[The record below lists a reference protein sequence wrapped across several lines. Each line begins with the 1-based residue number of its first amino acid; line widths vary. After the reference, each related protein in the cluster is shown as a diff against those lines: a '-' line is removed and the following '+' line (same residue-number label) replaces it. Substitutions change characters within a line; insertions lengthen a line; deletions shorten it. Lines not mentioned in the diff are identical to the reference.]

1 MHYLSHQKFR
11 LLAYWALTSFTCR
24 FQCTCLLW
32 FFLPP
37 KVPAWFLSCLFLV
50 LYATI
55 TKIRTRVMKRKVLIK
70 AIVACCP
77 KSTSLLSLT
86 DFNWSVSGLIS
97 AESFPTTE
105 WVSSDPLSARDSV
118 VVSGGMVV
126 VVFDVS
132 LVLDVVVVFQS
143 ATSREGIKRV

>member
-1 MHYLSHQKFR
+1 M
-11 LLAYWALTSFTCR
+11 
-24 FQCTCLLW
+24 
-32 FFLPP
+32 
-37 KVPAWFLSCLFLV
+37 
-50 LYATI
+50 
-55 TKIRTRVMKRKVLIK
+55 
-70 AIVACCP
+70 
-77 KSTSLLSLT
+77 
-86 DFNWSVSGLIS
+86 LIS

-132 LVLDVVVVFQS
+132 LVLDVVVFQS

>member
-1 MHYLSHQKFR
+1 
-11 LLAYWALTSFTCR
+11 
-24 FQCTCLLW
+24 
-32 FFLPP
+32 
-37 KVPAWFLSCLFLV
+37 
-50 LYATI
+50 
-55 TKIRTRVMKRKVLIK
+55 MKRKVLIN

-86 DFNWSVSGLIS
+86 DFNLRASGLIS

-105 WVSSDPLSARDSV
+105 WVSSDLLSARDSV

-132 LVLDVVVVFQS
+132 LVLDVVVFQS